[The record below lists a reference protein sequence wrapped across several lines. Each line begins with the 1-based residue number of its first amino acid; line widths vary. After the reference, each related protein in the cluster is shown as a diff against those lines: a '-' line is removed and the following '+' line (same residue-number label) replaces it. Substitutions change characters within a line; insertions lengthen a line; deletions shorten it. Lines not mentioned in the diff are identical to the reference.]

1 MSGLLIDK
9 KIEFTDTIG
18 VELIERWGSDAKV
31 AHAARTSTRGLDNQK
46 GRVEGLVT
54 SLWGEGHF
62 SPFEHSGMTVAFDIP
77 MFVRD
82 HIVRHKSMSFSV
94 RSGRYTEFEPRF
106 YLAERAPLV
115 EVGRALDYERESG
128 DKELRELKI
137 RQSRA
142 TATFAWGSYSAQR
155 AAGISKEEA
164 RTDLPA
170 SLYTQLWTSGS
181 LRSWLHL
188 LDQRLDPHAQH
199 ATAEAAAKVAQIIER
214 EFPIA
219 YNAWNAEHDTTEYTN
234 LEGGT
239 R

>member
-1 MSGLLIDK
+1 MS
-9 KIEFTDTIG
+9 EVVFTDAIG
-18 VELIERWGSDAKV
+18 VEIIERWGSDAKV
-31 AHAARTSTRGLDNQK
+31 AHAARTSTRGLDNQR

-54 SLWGEGHF
+54 ALWGEGHF
-62 SPFEHSGMTVAFDIP
+62 SPFEHSGMTVAFDVP

-115 EVGRALDYERESG
+115 EVGRALDYERAQG
-128 DKELRELKI
+128 DEELRELKA
-137 RQSRA
+137 RLSRSA
-142 TATFAWGSYSAQR
+142 AEFAWDAYTAQR
-155 AAGISKEEA
+155 AAGVSKEEA
-164 RTDLPA
+164 RTDLPV

-219 YNAWNAEHDTTEYTN
+219 YKAWSGAYADQ
-234 LEGGT
+234 
-239 R
+239 

>member
-1 MSGLLIDK
+1 MSELLIDK
-9 KIEFTDTIG
+9 KIEFTDAIG

-106 YLAERAPLV
+106 YLAQRAPLV

-128 DKELRELKI
+128 GEELRELKI

-142 TATFAWGSYSAQR
+142 TATFAWGSYAAQR

-170 SLYTQLWTSGS
+170 SLYTQMWVTGN
-181 LRSWLHL
+181 LRSWLHFL
-188 LDQRLDPHAQH
+188 TARADPHAQH
-199 ATAEAAAKVAQIIER
+199 ATAETALLVCGLIER

-219 YNAWNAEHDTTEYTN
+219 YSAWVAEHDATEYTN
-234 LEGGT
+234 PEGGT